1 MQVTF
6 FILNLWQYL
15 YTYLRWFSMW
25 FLIVYFISTSFFLLL
40 YLIFRKNV
48 CKVANF
54 RVFKC
59 RSTIFLKYKHFDF
72 YHFVRWF
79 SNIYIPQNV
88 VSYSNFYF
96 YKYTYFTLLA
106 TIINSIYI
114 FINSFFTIFHYPLL
128 IDEHWKNIQGPVYF

>member
-1 MQVTF
+1 MLASHFLYFKFVTVF
-6 FILNLWQYL
+6 IYLFKVILNVIFNSLFYFNKF
-15 YTYLRWFSMW
+15 FS
-25 FLIVYFISTSFFLLL
+25 LL

-96 YKYTYFTLLA
+96 IQIHVFYITCNNYQFYLH
-106 TIINSIYI
+106 IY
-114 FINSFFTIFHYPLL
+114 
-128 IDEHWKNIQGPVYF
+128 Q